1 MVLTKDI
8 LNQWGK
14 EKKPFVFLIDFE
26 CRKPFAW
33 LMEDCADDFKY
44 NFQGVSN
51 HNYSKAV
58 RQFQFDKSPV
68 SIQEYADKFNKVK
81 EHIAY
86 GNSFLINLTCT
97 TPITTDLS
105 HQDIFEATSS
115 KYRVWFKNHF
125 VCFSPETFI
134 RIKNGKIYSFPMKGT
149 IDANIQDAKAII
161 LNNPKEQAEHATIV
175 DLIRNDLSRVS
186 NNVKVLRYRYYEEL
200 QTQQGKI
207 GQVSSE
213 IAGELPDNFN
223 ECIGDIIFNL
233 LPAGSVSGAPKKK
246 TLEAIHEI
254 EGIERGYYTGIAGY
268 FDGEELD
275 SCVLIRYVDDK
286 NIFRSGGGVTFQSTL
301 AEEYQEMID
310 KIYVPIY

>member
-1 MVLTKDI
+1 VVLTKDI

-26 CRKPFAW
+26 CRKPLAW
-33 LMEDCADDFKY
+33 LFDDCPDDFKY
-44 NFQGVSN
+44 NFQGISN

-58 RQFQFDKSPV
+58 RQFQFDKSPI
-68 SIQEYADKFNKVK
+68 SIQEYAVKFNKVK

-86 GNSFLINLTCT
+86 GNSFLINLNCST
-97 TPITTDLS
+97 TINTDLS

-115 KYRVWFKNHF
+115 KYKVWFKSHF

-149 IDANIQDAKAII
+149 IDANIQDAKEVI
-161 LNNPKEQAEHATIV
+161 LNDPKEQAEHATIV
-175 DLIRNDLSRVS
+175 DLLRNDLSMVS
-186 NNVKVLRYRYYEEL
+186 KNVRVLRYRYYEEL

-223 ECIGDIIFNL
+223 ECIGDIVFSL

-286 NIFRSGGGVTFQSTL
+286 NIFRSGGGVTFQSKL
-301 AEEYQEMID
+301 ATEYQEMID

>member
-1 MVLTKDI
+1 MRDT

-26 CRKPFAW
+26 CKKPLAW
-33 LMEDCADDFKY
+33 LFDDCPDDFKY

-58 RQFQFDKSPV
+58 RQFQFDKSPI
-68 SIQEYADKFNKVK
+68 SIQEYAVKFNKVK
-81 EHIAY
+81 EHISY
-86 GNSFLINLTCT
+86 GNSFLINLTCST
-97 TPITTDLS
+97 TITTDLS

-115 KYRVWFKNHF
+115 KYRVWFKNNF

-149 IDANIQDAKAII
+149 IDASIQDAKEVI
-161 LNNPKEQAEHATIV
+161 LNDPKEQAEHATIV
-175 DLIRNDLSRVS
+175 DLLRNDLSMVS
-186 NNVKVLRYRYYEEL
+186 NNVRVLRYRYYEEL
-200 QTQQGKI
+200 KTQQGKI

-223 ECIGDIIFNL
+223 ERIGDIIFSL

-286 NIFRSGGGVTFQSTL
+286 SIFRSGGGVTFQSVL
-301 AEEYQEMID
+301 ATEYQEMID

>member
-1 MVLTKDI
+1 MVPTKDL

-26 CRKPFAW
+26 CRKPLAW
-33 LMEDCADDFKY
+33 LFDDCPDDFKY

-58 RQFQFDKSPV
+58 RQFQFDKSPI
-68 SIQEYADKFNKVK
+68 SIQEYAVKFNKVK
-81 EHIAY
+81 EHISY
-86 GNSFLINLTCT
+86 GNSFLINLTCST
-97 TPITTDLS
+97 TINTDLS

-149 IDANIQDAKAII
+149 IDANIQDAKEII
-161 LNNPKEQAEHATIV
+161 LNDPKEQAEHATIV
-175 DLIRNDLSRVS
+175 DLLRNDLSMVS
-186 NNVKVLRYRYYEEL
+186 KNVRVLRYRYYEEL
-200 QTQQGKI
+200 KTQHGKI

-223 ECIGDIIFNL
+223 ACIGDIVFSL
-233 LPAGSVSGAPKKK
+233 LPAGSVSGAPRKKPWK
-246 TLEAIHEI
+246 QFMRL
-254 EGIERGYYTGIAGY
+254 R
-268 FDGEELD
+268 ELSVD
-275 SCVLIRYVDDK
+275 IIRVSQVILMEK
-286 NIFRSGGGVTFQSTL
+286 NWIVVF
-301 AEEYQEMID
+301 
-310 KIYVPIY
+310 

>member
-1 MVLTKDI
+1 VVPTKDL

-26 CRKPFAW
+26 CRKPLAW
-33 LMEDCADDFKY
+33 LFDDCPDDFKY

-58 RQFQFDKSPV
+58 RQFQFDKSPI
-68 SIQEYADKFNKVK
+68 SIQEYAVKFNKVK
-81 EHIAY
+81 EHISY
-86 GNSFLINLTCT
+86 GNSFLINLTCST
-97 TPITTDLS
+97 TINTDLS

-149 IDANIQDAKAII
+149 IDANIQDAKEII
-161 LNNPKEQAEHATIV
+161 LNDPKEQAEHATIV
-175 DLIRNDLSRVS
+175 DLLRNDLSMVS
-186 NNVKVLRYRYYEEL
+186 KNVRVLRYRYYEEL
-200 QTQQGKI
+200 KTQHGKI

-223 ECIGDIIFNL
+223 ACIGDIVFSL
-233 LPAGSVSGAPKKK
+233 LPAGSVSGAPRKKPWK
-246 TLEAIHEI
+246 QFMRL
-254 EGIERGYYTGIAGY
+254 R
-268 FDGEELD
+268 ELSVD
-275 SCVLIRYVDDK
+275 IIRVSQVILMEK
-286 NIFRSGGGVTFQSTL
+286 NWIVVF
-301 AEEYQEMID
+301 
-310 KIYVPIY
+310 

>member
-1 MVLTKDI
+1 VVQTKDL

-26 CRKPFAW
+26 CRKPLAW
-33 LMEDCADDFKY
+33 LFDDCPDDFKY

-58 RQFQFDKSPV
+58 RQFQFDKSPI
-68 SIQEYADKFNKVK
+68 SIQEYAVKFNKVK
-81 EHIAY
+81 EHISY
-86 GNSFLINLTCT
+86 GNSFLINLTCST
-97 TPITTDLS
+97 TINTDLS

-149 IDANIQDAKAII
+149 IDANIQDAKEII
-161 LNNPKEQAEHATIV
+161 LNDPKEQAEHATIV
-175 DLIRNDLSRVS
+175 DLLRNDLSMVS
-186 NNVKVLRYRYYEEL
+186 KNVRVLRYRYYEEL
-200 QTQQGKI
+200 KTQHGKI

-223 ECIGDIIFNL
+223 ACIGDIVFSL

-301 AEEYQEMID
+301 ATEYQEMID

>member
-1 MVLTKDI
+1 
-8 LNQWGK
+8 
-14 EKKPFVFLIDFE
+14 
-26 CRKPFAW
+26 
-33 LMEDCADDFKY
+33 
-44 NFQGVSN
+44 
-51 HNYSKAV
+51 
-58 RQFQFDKSPV
+58 
-68 SIQEYADKFNKVK
+68 
-81 EHIAY
+81 
-86 GNSFLINLTCT
+86 
-97 TPITTDLS
+97 LS

-115 KYRVWFKNHF
+115 KYKVWFKNHF

-134 RIKNGKIYSFPMKGT
+134 RIKNGEIYSFPMKGT
-149 IDANIQDAKAII
+149 IDANIQDAKEVI
-161 LNNPKEQAEHATIV
+161 LNDPKEQAEHATIV
-175 DLIRNDLSRVS
+175 DLLRNDLSMVS
-186 NNVKVLRYRYYEEL
+186 KNVRVLRYRYYEEL
-200 QTQQGKI
+200 KTQQGKI

-223 ECIGDIIFNL
+223 EFIGDIVFSL

-254 EGIERGYYTGIAGY
+254 EGVERGYYTGIAGY

-301 AEEYQEMID
+301 TTEYQEMID